1 MPDPR
6 YLNDPEEE
14 SEPWFESIQAN
25 DQEEAQECCQDL
37 ADEYNVELTDVRET
51 GDNNYDCYFE

>member
-14 SEPWFESIQAN
+14 SEPWTEPIEAED
-25 DQEEAQECCQDL
+25 DQSAQETCQEL
-37 ADEYNVELTDVRET
+37 ADEYNVELTDVT
-51 GDNNYDCYFE
+51 HQDGNNYDCHFQ

>member
-25 DQEEAQECCQDL
+25 DQEEAL
-37 ADEYNVELTDVRET
+37 LVLSRL
-51 GDNNYDCYFE
+51 G